1 MEGSGRGQVTVP
13 VFAWKNCETPRI
25 TSVRI
30 AEILTWDLP
39 NTKQEC

>member
-1 MEGSGRGQVTVP
+1 MPGGTEEKHKKPQSALP
-13 VFAWKNCETPRI
+13 VAG
-25 TSVRI
+25 